1 MNKRFSYDNMIKS
14 RSIEPSD
21 IFTTFKLDRCCD
33 FMEEKY
39 NNPKLTQKQICTQ
52 LGFTD
57 RTIRRYRDD
66 IKMDSPYRINNNKK
80 KTPKQKP
87 SIITEDHSK
96 NEIIKTTTSKRS
108 KSNVIKGGNISN
120 IHTISGKELI
130 DQSFESDKANSILEN
145 KQEGKTK
152 LITIARRL
160 VDSSYKQY
168 NCMNIINNHYF

>member
-21 IFTTFKLDRCCD
+21 IIRTFKLDRCCD

-39 NNPKLTQKQICTQ
+39 KNPKLTQKEICNQ

-66 IKMDSPYRINNNKK
+66 IKMDSPYGINNHKK
-80 KTPKQKP
+80 KTPKQKR
-87 SIITEDHSK
+87 STVTENISKSVTNKKSK
-96 NEIIKTTTSKRS
+96 N
-108 KSNVIKGGNISN
+108 NVIKGGNISD

-130 DQSFESDKANSILEN
+130 DQAFESDKANSILEN
-145 KQEGKTK
+145 KQEVNTK
-152 LITIARRL
+152 FITIARRM
-160 VDSSYKQY
+160 VD
-168 NCMNIINNHYF
+168 NA

>member
-21 IFTTFKLDRCCD
+21 IIRTFKLDRCCD

-39 NNPKLTQKQICTQ
+39 NNPKLTQKEICTQ
-52 LGFTD
+52 LGFSD

-87 SIITEDHSK
+87 PTITENISKSVTNKKSK
-96 NEIIKTTTSKRS
+96 N
-108 KSNVIKGGNISN
+108 NVIKGGNISN

-130 DQSFESDKANSILEN
+130 DHTFESDKVNSILEN
-145 KQEGKTK
+145 KQEDSAKF
-152 LITIARRL
+152 LTIARKM
-160 VDSSYKQY
+160 V
-168 NCMNIINNHYF
+168 NNN